1 MVVVAFCVVV
11 VGVVFSVV
19 LFVVVVFVVVVFSV
33 VVVFVVVDLAVELV
47 GVICL
52 VVASIDDDDNVVF
65 VSLASFSQRSA
76 PTSRPEL

>member
-1 MVVVAFCVVV
+1 MVVVTFCVIV

-19 LFVVVVFVVVVFSV
+19 LFVVVVVVFSV

-47 GVICL
+47 AVICL
-52 VVASIDDDDNVVF
+52 AVASIDDDDNVVF